1 MTSATIAG
9 QANPVQYLQAQ
20 NRWQWSEIAF
30 WLATLLPFVLTPNYL
45 VLASQIAITA
55 LFVLSLDLI
64 LGFSGIVSLGH
75 AAYFGIGA
83 YTAGLLSKY
92 GWGEPLTG
100 LVAAAIVAGLFGY
113 LTSFIIARFR
123 HLALIMITLGI
134 GLVLQEAANSAGWLT
149 GGFDGLQGIHTW
161 PLFGKIRFD
170 LYGYTAYSYALAG
183 LFLIFLVARRLI
195 HSPFGLALRGIREN
209 GLRMP
214 AIGASV
220 HAHIQTIYTIAAIIA
235 GIAGALLAQTTE
247 TVSLEALGFQ
257 RSADVLVMLIL
268 GGTGRL
274 YGGLIGAA
282 VYMVA
287 RDQFSGIN
295 PQYWYFWI
303 GLLLIGVVMLLPNG
317 ILGGLT
323 HSGAAPEGGVV
334 SANALATRGLN
345 KSFGSLVVASD
356 IELNLPQGVRY
367 ALIGPNGAGK
377 TTLINLMTG
386 MLQPDGG
393 RIFLGDD
400 DITALP
406 PEQRVRLGLVRTF
419 QINQLF
425 PHLTALESVTLAVCE
440 RRKVART
447 WWRQLTAYRDEI
459 DEAYDILATLGLA
472 PVCHR
477 LTRELAYG
485 QQRLVEIALAL
496 ATKPKVLLLDEPAAG
511 VPREESR
518 ELLAAIAG
526 LSRDITVLFIE
537 HDMDLVFRFASRV
550 IVMVGGRVLVEGT
563 PAEIAA
569 DPRVRAVYLG
579 KARHEAAS

>member
-1 MTSATIAG
+1 VAADRPVREALGVTSATIAG

-30 WLATLLPFVLTPNYL
+30 WLATLLPFVLTPSYL

-64 LGFSGIVSLGH
+64 LGFCGIVSLGH
-75 AAYFGIGA
+75 AAYFGVGA

-100 LVAAAIVAGLFGY
+100 LIAAGIAAGLFGY
-113 LTSFIIARFR
+113 VTSFIIARFR

-209 GLRMP
+209 SLRMP

-220 HAHIQTIYTIAAIIA
+220 HAHIRTIYTIAAAIA

-323 HSGAAPEGGVV
+323 VLARRLKVV
-334 SANALATRGLN
+334 S
-345 KSFGSLVVASD
+345 
-356 IELNLPQGVRY
+356 
-367 ALIGPNGAGK
+367 
-377 TTLINLMTG
+377 
-386 MLQPDGG
+386 
-393 RIFLGDD
+393 
-400 DITALP
+400 
-406 PEQRVRLGLVRTF
+406 
-419 QINQLF
+419 
-425 PHLTALESVTLAVCE
+425 
-440 RRKVART
+440 
-447 WWRQLTAYRDEI
+447 
-459 DEAYDILATLGLA
+459 
-472 PVCHR
+472 
-477 LTRELAYG
+477 
-485 QQRLVEIALAL
+485 
-496 ATKPKVLLLDEPAAG
+496 
-511 VPREESR
+511 
-518 ELLAAIAG
+518 
-526 LSRDITVLFIE
+526 
-537 HDMDLVFRFASRV
+537 
-550 IVMVGGRVLVEGT
+550 
-563 PAEIAA
+563 
-569 DPRVRAVYLG
+569 
-579 KARHEAAS
+579 

>member
-20 NRWQWSEIAF
+20 NSWQWSEIAF
-30 WLATLLPFVLTPNYL
+30 WLATLLPFVLAPSYL

-83 YTAGLLSKY
+83 YTAGLISKY

-113 LTSFIIARFR
+113 LTSFIVARFR

-134 GLVLQEAANSAGWLT
+134 GLVLQEAANSASWLT

-170 LYGYTAYSYALAG
+170 LYGYTSYSYALAG
-183 LFLIFLVARRLI
+183 LFLVFLIARRLI

-235 GIAGALLAQTTE
+235 GIAGALLAETTE

-323 HSGAAPEGGVV
+323 LLARRMKVV
-334 SANALATRGLN
+334 S
-345 KSFGSLVVASD
+345 
-356 IELNLPQGVRY
+356 
-367 ALIGPNGAGK
+367 
-377 TTLINLMTG
+377 
-386 MLQPDGG
+386 
-393 RIFLGDD
+393 
-400 DITALP
+400 
-406 PEQRVRLGLVRTF
+406 
-419 QINQLF
+419 
-425 PHLTALESVTLAVCE
+425 
-440 RRKVART
+440 
-447 WWRQLTAYRDEI
+447 
-459 DEAYDILATLGLA
+459 
-472 PVCHR
+472 
-477 LTRELAYG
+477 
-485 QQRLVEIALAL
+485 
-496 ATKPKVLLLDEPAAG
+496 
-511 VPREESR
+511 
-518 ELLAAIAG
+518 
-526 LSRDITVLFIE
+526 
-537 HDMDLVFRFASRV
+537 
-550 IVMVGGRVLVEGT
+550 
-563 PAEIAA
+563 
-569 DPRVRAVYLG
+569 
-579 KARHEAAS
+579 

>member
-1 MTSATIAG
+1 MTTATTAG
-9 QANPVQYLQAQ
+9 QADPVQYLQAQ

-30 WLATLLPFVLTPNYL
+30 WLATLLPFVLTPSYL

-64 LGFSGIVSLGH
+64 LGFCGIVSLGH
-75 AAYFGIGA
+75 AAYFGVGA

-100 LVAAAIVAGLFGY
+100 LIAAGIAAGLFGY

-134 GLVLQEAANSAGWLT
+134 GLVLQEVANSAGWLT

-183 LFLIFLVARRLI
+183 LFLVFLVARRLI

-220 HAHIQTIYTIAAIIA
+220 HAHVQTIYTIAAVIA

-323 HSGAAPEGGVV
+323 LLARRLKVV
-334 SANALATRGLN
+334 S
-345 KSFGSLVVASD
+345 
-356 IELNLPQGVRY
+356 
-367 ALIGPNGAGK
+367 
-377 TTLINLMTG
+377 
-386 MLQPDGG
+386 
-393 RIFLGDD
+393 
-400 DITALP
+400 
-406 PEQRVRLGLVRTF
+406 
-419 QINQLF
+419 
-425 PHLTALESVTLAVCE
+425 
-440 RRKVART
+440 
-447 WWRQLTAYRDEI
+447 
-459 DEAYDILATLGLA
+459 
-472 PVCHR
+472 
-477 LTRELAYG
+477 
-485 QQRLVEIALAL
+485 
-496 ATKPKVLLLDEPAAG
+496 
-511 VPREESR
+511 
-518 ELLAAIAG
+518 
-526 LSRDITVLFIE
+526 
-537 HDMDLVFRFASRV
+537 
-550 IVMVGGRVLVEGT
+550 
-563 PAEIAA
+563 
-569 DPRVRAVYLG
+569 
-579 KARHEAAS
+579 